1 MSELS
6 PEQVDIAFRLNG
18 RPVRLAVDRD
28 ESLVV
33 TLRRLGQYT
42 PRESCGVG
50 LCGCCAV
57 RVDGQAVSACLYW
70 SVLAGD
76 REIVTLSGLAAD
88 PRAAALQEAI
98 GRAGGAQCGYC
109 TPGMVVT
116 GLDLV
121 GAGKDLDRETICAW
135 MSGNLCRC
143 ACYPQLIEAI
153 GEAAATG
160 PVQTKGEPQ

>member
-1 MSELS
+1 MTELS
-6 PEQVDIAFRLNG
+6 PEQVDVAFRLNG
-18 RPVRLAVDRD
+18 RPVRITVDLD

-42 PRESCGVG
+42 SRESCGVG

-70 SVLAGD
+70 SVLASGH
-76 REIVTLSGLAAD
+76 EIVTLSGLADD
-88 PRAAALQEAI
+88 PRAEVLQEAI